1 MVFNSKNTWKTIKF
15 HWKLRS
21 LYLPS
26 AIQWQR
32 KTQSWNERVKIFD
45 EKKLLSNM
53 VWTESSVEMLITD
66 IIIMKHQ
73 FKKS

>member
-1 MVFNSKNTWKTIKF
+1 M
-15 HWKLRS
+15 
-21 LYLPS
+21 PS

-32 KTQSWNERVKIFD
+32 KTQSWNERLKIFD